1 MVGSDLLLRRQ
12 LKDLVDVGP
21 SGMADSDGTQCGL
34 ESLVAGVAAQTMAR
48 LPEEFCAIS
57 RLASGEIG
65 LVKKPTKFILST

>member
-1 MVGSDLLLRRQ
+1 MVGSGVLLCRQ

-48 LPEEFCAIS
+48 LPEEFSAIA
-57 RLASGEIG
+57 RLAGCEIG
-65 LVKKPTKFILST
+65 LVKNSATSF